1 MSDSL
6 YNLSGYQK
14 IKKFLDSTFIHYTA
28 TEIYDFFNEH
38 KIESSKGQLFT
49 KSTIRT
55 YLKDLT
61 NDQEIQ
67 VQDIEGKRD
76 NYYIALTNDKV
87 KYVELEIKGLW
98 LQHWDET
105 KLLDCIKERLKDPSL
120 QYSPLPFGEDT
131 SDMYDIKYTEESE
144 AVLKNP
150 ESLKYVSFFHGVGM
164 MNYHDIP
171 KIVGINPFRRD
182 KHGNLPAGIQRPR
195 QKKWIEELEKGLS
208 NKFSAMLSNSILY
221 FNAEDIEEIGPV
233 KKLEDGLI
241 IKRLKIPFKEHVFD
255 HEKIGKIL
263 DGQQRMWALDFL
275 DLERIFVNGKESLP
289 FYGPIS
295 VIIGNFESNPDY
307 ELEVLRMYFITSN
320 ETKNLPPTL
329 KQELAAQLDFELKQ
343 GLPTKIQLKGTIDR
357 IVNALDDDELSPF
370 YHEIDHEAKSF
381 NKLSTP
387 FISEDGIEI
396 RFFTR
401 KGIYDMISTIIYG
414 NPFDYD
420 NKLEKLMKNVEGWI
434 DIIIDYFNAF
444 KCVFYDDWSDK
455 DSFIRRNIGINAIGM
470 LISNIWSH
478 VLNSLNQEKRIE
490 LLIQF
495 LVKWKIFDEKLDFSR
510 NSELHALKD
519 LKANAKEVYEKLHKT
534 WYKSTKEPVV
544 EEMNEEIQRAKIIWE
559 EIKDKT
565 DKIRTKKLLKIKKE

>member
-1 MSDSL
+1 M
-6 YNLSGYQK
+6 
-14 IKKFLDSTFIHYTA
+14 I
-28 TEIYDFFNEH
+28 
-38 KIESSKGQLFT
+38 
-49 KSTIRT
+49 
-55 YLKDLT
+55 
-61 NDQEIQ
+61 
-67 VQDIEGKRD
+67 
-76 NYYIALTNDKV
+76 
-87 KYVELEIKGLW
+87 
-98 LQHWDET
+98 
-105 KLLDCIKERLKDPSL
+105 
-120 QYSPLPFGEDT
+120 
-131 SDMYDIKYTEESE
+131 
-144 AVLKNP
+144 
-150 ESLKYVSFFHGVGM
+150 
-164 MNYHDIP
+164 NYHDIP
-171 KIVGINPFRRD
+171 KIVGINPYRRD

-195 QKKWIEELEKGLS
+195 QKKWIEELKKGLS
-208 NKFSAMLSNSILY
+208 KKFSAMLSNSILY
-221 FNAEDIEEIGPV
+221 FNAEDIEEIGSP

-241 IKRLKIPFKEHVFD
+241 IKRLKIPYKEHVFD

-275 DLERIFVNGKESLP
+275 DLERVFVDGKESLP

-343 GLPTKIQLKGTIDR
+343 GLSTKIQLKGTIDR

-381 NKLSTP
+381 NKLSIP
-387 FISEDGIEI
+387 FTNEDGIEI

-401 KGIYDMISTIIYG
+401 KGIYDMINTIIYG

-420 NKLEKLMKNVEGWI
+420 NKLEKLMKNVEAWI

-444 KCVFYDDWSDK
+444 KCVFFDDWSDK
-455 DSFIRRNIGINAIGM
+455 DSFIRRNIGINGIGM

-478 VLNSLNQEKRIE
+478 VLNSLNREKRIE

-495 LVKWKIFDEKLDFSR
+495 LVKWKIFDENLDLSR

-519 LKANAKEVYEKLHKT
+519 LKANAKEVYGKFHKT
-534 WYKSTKEPVV
+534 WYKSTKEPVI
-544 EEMNEEIQRAKIIWE
+544 EEMNEEIQRAKVIWE

-565 DKIRTKKLLKIKKE
+565 DEIRTQKLLKIKKE